1 MSTASAPQTNGVP
14 ASPGASSSQTANN
27 TQSQTQQGSNPAN
40 QSQGAQPTT
49 NGVTASQP
57 ASSQSQPQA
66 TSAQPG
72 SSTAAQPAAPTSP
85 VNTAPKPRDQRTI
98 ELLLNAQGVTSFE
111 NRVPQLLLDFAYR
124 HTASVLS
131 DSLHLGAD
139 PYTTHAGS
147 KPSASAGATASVPGT
162 GGDATVGA
170 NAVRLAIGSR
180 LAYQFHGGG
189 GATGGGGLSKDA
201 LASLASEKN
210 KIALPKVRANHWGV
224 RLPSERFVM
233 TGQGWGLRDVMART
247 DENSEDE
254 DEDDDD
260 QEMVDAM
267 EMQPNDEDVGGD
279 GVEGGTMEDVF
290 GAENAEQVG
299 EEDVDMGGAD

>member
-1 MSTASAPQTNGVP
+1 MSSSAAPQTNGVP
-14 ASPGASSSQTANN
+14 SSSPGDSNN
-27 TQSQTQQGSNPAN
+27 TQSQTQQGSNPPTQN
-40 QSQGAQPTT
+40 TQPTT
-49 NGVTASQP
+49 NGVNSHSQP
-57 ASSQSQPQA
+57 ATSQSQTQA
-66 TSAQPG
+66 PATQQGNAA
-72 SSTAAQPAAPTSP
+72 AAQPATPASP
-85 VNTAPKPRDQRTI
+85 VSAAPKPRDQRTI
-98 ELLLNAQGVTSFE
+98 ELLLNAQGVTGFE

-139 PYTTHAGS
+139 PYTTHAGA
-147 KPSASAGATASVPGT
+147 KPSASAGATASVPGG

-201 LASLASEKN
+201 LASLAADKN
-210 KIALPKVRANHWGV
+210 KIALPKVRANHWGI

-233 TGQGWGLRDVMART
+233 TGQGWGLRDVMARAE
-247 DENSEDE
+247 ENSEDE
-254 DEDDDD
+254 DDEDDD

-267 EMQPNDEDVGGD
+267 EVQPKDEDIGGD

-290 GAENAEQVG
+290 GAGDNEQVG
-299 EEDVDMGGAD
+299 EEDVDMVGAD

>member
-1 MSTASAPQTNGVP
+1 M
-14 ASPGASSSQTANN
+14 
-27 TQSQTQQGSNPAN
+27 
-40 QSQGAQPTT
+40 
-49 NGVTASQP
+49 
-57 ASSQSQPQA
+57 
-66 TSAQPG
+66 
-72 SSTAAQPAAPTSP
+72 
-85 VNTAPKPRDQRTI
+85 
-98 ELLLNAQGVTSFE
+98 
-111 NRVPQLLLDFAYR
+111 PQLLLDFAYR

-139 PYTTHAGS
+139 PYTTHAGA
-147 KPSASAGATASVPGT
+147 KPSASAGATASVPGG

-233 TGQGWGLRDVMART
+233 TGQGWGLRDVMTRAE
-247 DENSEDE
+247 ENSEDE
-254 DEDDDD
+254 DDEDDD

-267 EMQPNDEDVGGD
+267 EIQPNDEDVGGD

-290 GAENAEQVG
+290 GAENTEQVS

>member
-1 MSTASAPQTNGVP
+1 MMSSSAAPQTNGVP
-14 ASPGASSSQTANN
+14 SSSPGDSNN
-27 TQSQTQQGSNPAN
+27 TQSQTQQGSNPPTQN
-40 QSQGAQPTT
+40 TQPTT
-49 NGVTASQP
+49 NGVNSHSQP
-57 ASSQSQPQA
+57 ATSQSQTQA
-66 TSAQPG
+66 PATQQGSAA
-72 SSTAAQPAAPTSP
+72 AAQPATPASP
-85 VNTAPKPRDQRTI
+85 VSAAPKPRDQRTI
-98 ELLLNAQGVTSFE
+98 ELLLNAQGVTGFE

-139 PYTTHAGS
+139 PYTTHAGA
-147 KPSASAGATASVPGT
+147 KPSASAGATASVPGG

-201 LASLASEKN
+201 LASLAADKN
-210 KIALPKVRANHWGV
+210 KIALPKVRANHWGI

-233 TGQGWGLRDVMART
+233 TGQGWGLRDVMARAE
-247 DENSEDE
+247 ENSEDE
-254 DEDDDD
+254 DDEDDD

-267 EMQPNDEDVGGD
+267 EVQPKDEDIGGD

-290 GAENAEQVG
+290 GAGDNEQVG
-299 EEDVDMGGAD
+299 EEDVDMVGAD